1 MLAKALS
8 RLMLVAGLALFVGVG
23 VLAFGISATWDSRNT
38 DVLVSSLSMSCAV
51 GAVAVAV
58 LLAVIL
64 GIPLGMRLMDGR
76 RREPEPMGWRE
87 LPPMPQQPMLPR
99 PGQVPWAD
107 APPMLTSG
115 QGGGEW
121 HSQGPAQYDLWDEAE
136 AESGRDWRGGEL

>member
-1 MLAKALS
+1 MIGKALS
-8 RLMLVAGLALFVGVG
+8 RLLLLAGLALFVGVG
-23 VLAFGISATWDSRNT
+23 VLAFGISQTWDSRNT

-64 GIPLGMRLMDGR
+64 GIPLGIKMMDR
-76 RREPEPMGWRE
+76 RGQEPMQQSQWRE
-87 LPPMPQQPMLPR
+87 MPPMPMLPR

-115 QGGGEW
+115 QGGEW

-136 AESGRDWRGGEL
+136 GGRDWRGGEL

>member
-1 MLAKALS
+1 MIGKALS
-8 RLMLVAGLALFVGVG
+8 RLLLLAGLALFVGVG

-64 GIPLGMRLMDGR
+64 GIPLGIKMMDAR
-76 RREPEPMGWRE
+76 RPGPEMGGQWRE
-87 LPPMPQQPMLPR
+87 LPPMPMQPMLPR

-107 APPMLTSG
+107 APPMLSNG
-115 QGGGEW
+115 QGGEW
-121 HSQGPAQYDLWDEAE
+121 HSQGPAQYDLWDEVE
-136 AESGRDWRGGEL
+136 DGREWQGGGL